1 MNARMDV
8 GFSVKSSLQMWK
20 TYLEEVREEVRLGI
34 GIFSEDE
41 HLRCLLQECFDEG
54 DAATGVVYWDRSAH
68 GINRDNGDYSSN

>member
-1 MNARMDV
+1 MNAKMDV

-54 DAATGVVYWDRSAH
+54 VRQPGLSIGIEARTG
-68 GINRDNGDYSSN
+68 